1 MEKRHIVISGLR
13 GAGKTT
19 LIEKL
24 LKELQVPVT
33 GFFTRSMP
41 KDERDFHAIYIF
53 RPNDQLREKSPANHI
68 GDCDTRNRT
77 INLEVFETTGVE
89 YLLESQRGEPSDSPV
104 ERQSASSAQG
114 IIVMD
119 ELGFMETGATA
130 FCDTVLSCFDGDQ
143 RVLATLK
150 ASHHTE
156 FLNAVRRHPKV
167 EVFEITPENR
177 DELYEEL
184 LPKIRRWNDE
194 LKHV

>member
-24 LKELQVPVT
+24 LKEIQVPVT

-41 KDERDFHAIYIF
+41 KDERGFHAIYIF
-53 RPNDQLREKSPANHI
+53 RPDDQLREKSPANHI

-77 INLEVFETTGVE
+77 INLEVFETVGVE
-89 YLLESQRGEPSDSPV
+89 YLQEGQIDASADERASQ
-104 ERQSASSAQG
+104 SAQG

-150 ASHHTE
+150 ASHHTD
-156 FLNAVRRHPKV
+156 FLNAVRHHPKA

-184 LPKIRRWNDE
+184 LPIIRHWNDE
-194 LKHV
+194 LTKT